1 MPKTAAL
8 RSSPVMRE
16 LSEPDLQMLSSSFEQ
31 DRLERLDSRVPGL
44 EHVVYHNKLGNQL
57 QRSEKNSK
65 HR

>member
-31 DRLERLDSRVPGL
+31 DQLERLDSRVPGL
-44 EHVVYHNKLGNQL
+44 EHVVLSQQTG
-57 QRSEKNSK
+57 
-65 HR
+65 